1 MPARSASR
9 RTRPAAA
16 NELTSLD
23 ERLGLLLL
31 VRIGLVVLVLLSAL
45 FASGEVG
52 FNIADVGPISAVYVT
67 IAAAAEWY
75 RRRHPRGRLLLHRAI
90 LPLDAVYLVIVT
102 TPSGGPRSPL
112 VVLFAVQLIA
122 VTLLVSERAGIRMAL
137 WDTFLFIF
145 VPTLSLSGRIGSM
158 LGVHQVAVPP
168 AAQTALAIMGFWV
181 VALCTAFFSSVS
193 ERELRRSRSEM
204 TALADMA
211 QELEEVDREDDILSI
226 LLRTLVE
233 AFPFQRGALWFSKGE
248 RPIGFS
254 LPGVGQAVVGVP
266 VSLAARGDAVART
279 VWADRQPTLV
289 RTLDPES
296 SPVAAAMLPGATNV
310 VVLPLE
316 VDGGDSGV
324 ILLEYGGHPM
334 LARVPRRTLVMLA
347 QFANHAALTLRN
359 ARLLA
364 ERERLATMD
373 GLTGLANRREF
384 DRVLAA
390 EINRAERSGEPA
402 SLVVFDVDHFK
413 AVNDTRGH
421 LAGDEVLRSIAGVM
435 AGAVRE
441 MDLVARY
448 GGEEFAVVLPRCDQD
463 DAVRVVERITVSMSE
478 DTGLQ
483 GVTLS
488 SGIATVP
495 FNASGEL
502 ELVGAADQALYES
515 KRNGRNRY
523 TVSDNRPA
531 PASPAAG

>member
-1 MPARSASR
+1 
-9 RTRPAAA
+9 
-16 NELTSLD
+16 
-23 ERLGLLLL
+23 
-31 VRIGLVVLVLLSAL
+31 
-45 FASGEVG
+45 
-52 FNIADVGPISAVYVT
+52 
-67 IAAAAEWY
+67 
-75 RRRHPRGRLLLHRAI
+75 
-90 LPLDAVYLVIVT
+90 
-102 TPSGGPRSPL
+102 
-112 VVLFAVQLIA
+112 
-122 VTLLVSERAGIRMAL
+122 
-137 WDTFLFIF
+137 
-145 VPTLSLSGRIGSM
+145 
-158 LGVHQVAVPP
+158 
-168 AAQTALAIMGFWV
+168 
-181 VALCTAFFSSVS
+181 
-193 ERELRRSRSEM
+193 
-204 TALADMA
+204 MA
-211 QELEEVDREDDILSI
+211 QS
-226 LLRTLVE
+226 
-233 AFPFQRGALWFSKGE
+233 
-248 RPIGFS
+248 
-254 LPGVGQAVVGVP
+254 
-266 VSLAARGDAVART
+266 

-289 RTLDPES
+289 RRLDPVTN
-296 SPVAAAMLPGATNV
+296 PVTAGMLPGATNV
-310 VVLPLE
+310 VILPLE

-324 ILLEYGGHPM
+324 ILLEFGGHPM
-334 LARVPRRTLVMLA
+334 LARVPRRTLLMLA
-347 QFANHAALTLRN
+347 QFVNHAALTLRN

-421 LAGDEVLRSIAGVM
+421 LAGDEVLRSIATVM

-463 DAVRVVERITVSMSE
+463 DAIRVVERITVSMREE
-478 DTGLQ
+478 DNGLQ

-495 FNASGEL
+495 FNATGEL
-502 ELVGAADQALYES
+502 ELVGAADRALYES